1 MRSRYDDLGPSCRP
15 ADLHDVDADDIALA
29 VAFALDLLGS
39 GKHRVGA
46 VAAVA
51 AEADGHIAGVGGDAK
66 DGAGENLMLFRR
78 ECVEDHAALCLAD
91 ALDDD
96 LLGRLRSDAAEVL
109 RLHIDVYQIAQL
121 RGLAD
126 LAGRVERDFRGGGD
140 NVIDDLFLHIHV
152 HVVVLDLDEDV
163 VGVAILVLFVC
174 SDESLR
180 DLLDHVALRNPAFFF
195 KLRKRCKN
203 FGIHN
208 FLNSSLKTRREA
220 APARPR
226 FSGMYVWFL
235 RLQWSR
241 RRLRSP

>member
-1 MRSRYDDLGPSCRP
+1 MRPGDNDLWASCRT
-15 ADLHDVDADDIALA
+15 ANLHDVDADEVALVIIFRA
-29 VAFALDLLGS
+29 DLFGRREHGVGLVVAAADADSHVVGCRLDAQHRASENFMLLG
-39 GKHRVGA
+39 
-46 VAAVA
+46 
-51 AEADGHIAGVGGDAK
+51 
-66 DGAGENLMLFRR
+66 R
-78 ECVEDHAALCLAD
+78 ECVEDHAAFCFAD

-163 VGVAILVLFVC
+163 VCVAILVLLVC